1 MAPSKPM
8 AVQGLAGTDARDAT
22 AAGADPRAALVLVD
36 LQVDFLPG
44 GALAVPG
51 GHEVVPLANRLAA
64 GFRNV
69 ILTQDWHPRGHIS
82 FASTHAGRAVYDMI
96 DLPYGRQILWPDHC
110 LQGTPGAA
118 FAPGLEV
125 PHAQLVVRKGHHKAI
140 DSYSTFYEA
149 DRTTPTGLAGYLRER
164 GIDTV
169 YLAGLALD
177 FCVSWSAVDA
187 ARHGF
192 TTYVIEDAC
201 RSIDVDGSLAAAC
214 ADMDQAAVRRL
225 AAADLLA

>member
-1 MAPSKPM
+1 MAPSKP
-8 AVQGLAGTDARDAT
+8 AAGPGP
-22 AAGADPRAALVLVD
+22 GADPHAALVLVD

-51 GHEVVPLANRLAA
+51 GDEVVPLANRLATS
-64 GFRNV
+64 FRNV

-96 DLPYGRQILWPDHC
+96 DLPYGPQILWPDHC

-118 FAPGLEV
+118 FAPGLDV
-125 PHAQLVVRKGHHKAI
+125 PHAQLVVRKGHHKVI

-201 RSIDVDGSLAAAC
+201 RSIDVDGSLAAAL
-214 ADMDQAAVRRL
+214 ADMERVAVRRL
-225 AAADLLA
+225 AATDLLA

>member
-1 MAPSKPM
+1 MTAPKAGSVP
-8 AVQGLAGTDARDAT
+8 GLP
-22 AAGADPRAALVLVD
+22 ADDRSVLVLVD

-51 GHEVVPLANRLAA
+51 GHEVLPVANRLAPA
-64 GFRNV
+64 FRNV
-69 ILTQDWHPRGHIS
+69 VLTQDWHPADHVS
-82 FASTHAGRAVYDMI
+82 FADNHEGRAPFESI
-96 DLPYGRQILWPDHC
+96 DLPYGPQVLWPVHC
-110 LQGTPGAA
+110 VQDSIGARFSA
-118 FAPGLEV
+118 HLEA
-125 PHAQLVVRKGHHKAI
+125 PHAQLVVRKGHHRHI

-192 TTYVIEDAC
+192 TTIVVEDAC
-201 RSIDVDGSLAAAC
+201 RAIDLAGSLARAQ
-214 ADMDQAAVRRL
+214 ADMAEAGVRRI
-225 AAADLLA
+225 AAAALWA

>member
-1 MAPSKPM
+1 MVPSKPTV
-8 AVQGLAGTDARDAT
+8 APG
-22 AAGADPRAALVLVD
+22 AGADPRSALILVD

-51 GHEVVPLANRLAA
+51 GDQVVLPTNRLAA
-64 GFRNV
+64 SFRNV

-96 DLPYGRQILWPDHC
+96 DLPYGPQILWPDHC

-118 FAPGLEV
+118 FAPGLEA
-125 PHAQLVVRKGHHKAI
+125 PHAQLVVRKGHHKSI

-201 RSIDVDGSLAAAC
+201 RSIDVDGSLAAALV
-214 ADMDQAAVRRL
+214 DMDRVAVRRL

>member
-1 MAPSKPM
+1 MAPLKP
-8 AVQGLAGTDARDAT
+8 AAGSGP
-22 AAGADPRAALVLVD
+22 GADPRAALILVD

-51 GHEVVPLANRLAA
+51 GDEVVPLANRLAA

-82 FASTHAGRAVYDMI
+82 FASTHAGRAIYDMI

-201 RSIDVDGSLAAAC
+201 RFIDVDGSLAAAL
-214 ADMDQAAVRRL
+214 ADMERVAVRRL

>member
-1 MAPSKPM
+1 MAPFKPT
-8 AVQGLAGTDARDAT
+8 AGLGP
-22 AAGADPRAALVLVD
+22 GADPRTALILVD

-51 GHEVVPLANRLAA
+51 GHDVVPLANRLAA

-69 ILTQDWHPRGHIS
+69 VLTQDWHPQGHIS
-82 FASTHAGRAVYDMI
+82 FASTHPGRAIYDMI
-96 DLPYGRQILWPDHC
+96 DLPYGSQILWPDHC

-118 FAPGLEV
+118 FAPGLDV

-140 DSYSTFYEA
+140 DSYSTFYET

-201 RSIDVDGSLAAAC
+201 RSIDVDGSLAAAL
-214 ADMDQAAVRRL
+214 ADMDRVAVRRL

>member
-1 MAPSKPM
+1 MAPAKPK
-8 AVQGLAGTDARDAT
+8 AGPGP
-22 AAGADPRAALVLVD
+22 GADPRSALILVD

-51 GHEVVPLANRLAA
+51 GDDVLPLANRLAA

-69 ILTQDWHPRGHIS
+69 ILTQDCHP
-82 FASTHAGRAVYDMI
+82 GRAVYDMI
-96 DLPYGRQILWPDHC
+96 DLAYGPQILWPDHC
-110 LQGTPGAA
+110 LQGTPGSA

-125 PHAQLVVRKGHHKAI
+125 PHAQLVVRKGHHWAI

-201 RSIDVDGSLAAAC
+201 RAIDVDGSLPAAF
-214 ADMDQAAVRRL
+214 ADMNAVAVRRL
-225 AAADLLA
+225 AAADLLD

>member
-1 MAPSKPM
+1 MSPRKPD
-8 AVQGLAGTDARDAT
+8 GTRRD
-22 AAGADPRAALVLVD
+22 GSDPRSALILVD

-51 GHEVVPLANRLAA
+51 GHEVVELANRLAA
-64 GFRNV
+64 RFRNV
-69 ILTQDWHPRGHIS
+69 VLTQDWHPAGHVS
-82 FASTHAGRAVYDMI
+82 FASAHAGRAPYEMI
-96 DLPYGRQILWPDHC
+96 TLPYGPQILWPDHC
-110 LQGTPGAA
+110 IQASPGAG
-118 FAPGLEV
+118 FDPGLDV
-125 PHAQLVVRKGHHKAI
+125 PHAQLVVRKGHHLGI

-192 TTYVIEDAC
+192 TTWVLEDAC
-201 RSIDVDGSLAAAC
+201 RAIDVDGSLAAAIR
-214 ADMDQAAVRRL
+214 DMDAAAVTRG
-225 AAADLLA
+225 AAADLLT